1 MLTGSNKHVSIHS
14 PSSDIG
20 PMSVI
25 SGVKATP
32 SIEHSQ
38 PAESI
43 KAAKK
48 PARYGVETRHEAELE
63 KVKSGGL
70 EKIVQ
75 SK

>member
-1 MLTGSNKHVSIHS
+1 
-14 PSSDIG
+14 
-20 PMSVI
+20 MSVI